1 MKLRTFYIFKIKNDF
16 YNLYLNNSK
25 NLYTLL
31 TQLYYLKRDS
41 INYGFSLFNQL
52 TESIDKD
59 KLDRKIFIKYHK
71 NMIYSK
77 NGNDHIINNL
87 YKNEVSILRIK
98 KAYLLIESNNNYS
111 TFFKIINELGNNYFI
126 CDFINQDYFWI
137 NDIKMLV

>member
-1 MKLRTFYIFKIKNDF
+1 M
-16 YNLYLNNSK
+16 
-25 NLYTLL
+25 
-31 TQLYYLKRDS
+31 
-41 INYGFSLFNQL
+41 FNQL

>member
-52 TESIDKD
+52 IESIDKD

-126 CDFINQDYFWI
+126 CDFINQDYFWV